1 MMDETTRTVLIEAR
15 EAVFAYFP
23 GAHLEPWE
31 KITNSLQLAVA
42 KINLLLDGR
51 NPNEAWQR
59 T

>member
-1 MMDETTRTVLIEAR
+1 MMDETTRTVLTEAR
-15 EAVFAYFP
+15 DAVLVYFP
-23 GAHLEPWE
+23 GARLEPWE